1 MEYFVLSFNVM
12 MPVILTIAL
21 GYFLKKKKYI
31 DEVFIG
37 KTSTIIFKI
46 ALPILLFNK
55 TASSEVNLVLDKQ
68 LIKFLTFEIGVIL
81 LSFFIIYIISK
92 YTIDDLKTRGAFV
105 QGAFRSNF
113 VIIGYPILISLGGES
128 IVFPM
133 TLLAVFLVPINNIL
147 AVTILTLNN
156 PENENINFKEILIN
170 IVKNPLILGIVIGLI
185 WSALKLPIPVF
196 IKGTFDLIQGLATP
210 LALIGIGSMFVL
222 EKKEK
227 INLPLFFSV
236 IYKTIIIPLV
246 ATAFAVLIGIR
257 GNYLAVIFISVATP
271 TAATSFIM
279 AKVMD
284 SDYNLAANI
293 VVASTTLSSI
303 TMFLGI
309 AILKAYNLI

>member
-1 MEYFVLSFNVM
+1 MQYFVLSFNVM

-21 GYFLKKKKYI
+21 GYFLKKYKFI
-31 DEVFIG
+31 DDVFIG
-37 KTSTIIFKI
+37 KTSSIIFKI

-55 TASSEVNLVLDKQ
+55 TANSEVNLILDEK
-68 LIKFLTFEIGVIL
+68 LIKFLLYGVGIVF
-81 LSFFIIYIISK
+81 LSFIIINTISK
-92 YTIDDLKTRGAFV
+92 YTIKDLKTRGAFI

-113 VIIGYPILISLGGES
+113 VIIGYPILLSLSGDS

-133 TLLAVFLVPINNIL
+133 TLLAVFLVPLNNIL
-147 AVTILTLNN
+147 AVTILTVNN
-156 PENENINFKEILIN
+156 PDNKNIDIKDILKN
-170 IVKNPLILGIVIGLI
+170 IVTNPLIIGIVLGLV
-185 WSALKLPIPVF
+185 WSLIKLPIPIF
-196 IKGTFDLIQGLATP
+196 IQGTFDLIQGLATP

-222 EKKEK
+222 GNKKK
-227 INLPLFFSV
+227 IDLPLFFSTV
-236 IYKTIIIPLV
+236 FKTIIIPVLGTIG
-246 ATAFAVLIGIR
+246 AILIGLE
-257 GNYLAVIFISVATP
+257 GNYLAVLFISIATP

-293 VVASTTLSSI
+293 VVATTALSSI